1 MKRRA
6 VAVGIVIL
14 AVSWTVAAEDISTAP
29 AKTREQVRAEIEQA
43 RRDGILP
50 YRRDDYP
57 PSKATI
63 ERNKELYA
71 ITHPDVTT
79 TQTVTPVAAE

>member
-1 MKRRA
+1 MKQHA
-6 VAVGIVIL
+6 IAIGTMVLI
-14 AVSWTVAAEDISTAP
+14 AAGAAAAQDNTTSAP
-29 AKTREQVRAEIEQA
+29 KTREQVRAEIEQA

-50 YRRDDYP
+50 FRRYDYP

-71 ITHPDVTT
+71 ITHPNTTT
-79 TQTVTPVAAE
+79 TQNATPVAAE